1 MWNFGYHFAHLFRE
15 SVNKTP
21 WESVLKDKGVE
32 QSWQIFKKAFLRA
45 QELSIPRRRKSEKEG
60 KRLAWLNWDLLVK
73 LESKKK
79 MHRQCKQG
87 QVTWEEYRD
96 AARLCRDV
104 VRKAKAQLEL
114 DLARGAKKNKKDFY
128 RYISLRGCILTS
140 EQYRQASNNKKG
152 KGWGT

>member
-1 MWNFGYHFAHLFRE
+1 
-15 SVNKTP
+15 
-21 WESVLKDKGVE
+21 
-32 QSWQIFKKAFLRA
+32 
-45 QELSIPRRRKSEKEG
+45 
-60 KRLAWLNWDLLVK
+60 
-73 LESKKK
+73 

-128 RYISLRGCILTS
+128 RYISQKRNSPGGCTPV
-140 EQYRQASNNKKG
+140 G
-152 KGWGT
+152 

>member
-21 WESVLKDKGVE
+21 WESLLKDKGVA
-32 QSWQIFKKAFLRA
+32 QSWQIFNKAFLRA
-45 QELSIPRRRKSEKEG
+45 QERSIPRRRKSEKEG